1 MSGGGVVLTTSNIN
15 ITTRI
20 VSKSQDFDGNNTTY
34 QMTITVDDLNEN
46 EWISGFYADCRPLE
60 GSYENDR
67 LHRVSGISTTNN
79 SVTFTTSR
87 NADNSGKY
95 TFRIYGWVVVSK
107 IDIK

>member
-1 MSGGGVVLTTSNIN
+1 
-15 ITTRI
+15 
-20 VSKSQDFDGNNTTY
+20 
-34 QMTITVDDLNEN
+34 MTIIVDDLNEN

-67 LHRVSGISTTNN
+67 LHRVSDISTTNN
-79 SVTFTTSR
+79 SVTFITSR